1 MPEEDRS
8 ARASRI
14 GKAVE
19 HLVAATCILQSG
31 TKLNASTSLVDDE
44 GVDVVFHRRGGTATL
59 GVQVKAR
66 TTDTA
71 NVRKDVGLWNVRAAT
86 FRPRDDLYMLFVIV
100 DQGRATIEHV
110 YLVPSADFDQ
120 LANSTGKGMRRITA
134 SLKPTAN
141 DKWRP
146 FRLEEPSDLAAALL
160 RILDELEQ
168 LRG

>member
-1 MPEEDRS
+1 MPEDDRS
-8 ARASRI
+8 ACASRI

-86 FRPRDDLYMLFVIV
+86 FRPRPDLYMLFVIV
-100 DQGRATIEHV
+100 DQAQATIEHV
-110 YLVPSADFDQ
+110 YLVPSAEFDR
-120 LANSTGKGMRRITA
+120 LANATGKGMRRITA
-134 SLKPTAN
+134 SLKPMAN
-141 DKWRP
+141 DKWRS
-146 FRLEEPSDLAAALL
+146 FRLPDPSRLAGALL
-160 RILDELEQ
+160 DVLGELE
-168 LRG
+168 RARA